1 MAIYMRMTKEQFK
14 KDLTLFARLLWR
26 ESGEKIIITNDRDGK
41 GTVFI
46 IGFGKIPSGVE
57 FENSGS
63 VHLITTEISE
73 DTVFRNSGSVYME
86 QKEIPKG
93 VVFANDGS
101 ITLRGTSYIHG
112 GVKFENSDSIIF
124 ENGFPK
130 IAPGVEFKNK
140 GMIISPDQRGDLFN
154 SLDDIEGISSQR
166 VMNFMI
172 GEGLL
177 DRK

>member
-1 MAIYMRMTKEQFK
+1 MRMTREQFK
-14 KDLTLFARLLWR
+14 KDLTILSRVLWR
-26 ESGEKIIITNDRDGK
+26 ESGEKIIITNPSEGS
-41 GTVFI
+41 GTVFL
-46 IGFGKIPSGVE
+46 IGYGKIPFGIE

-73 DTVFRNSGSVYME
+73 GTVFRNAGSVYLE

-101 ITLRGTSYIHG
+101 ITLRGASYIHG
-112 GVKFENSDSIIF
+112 GVKLENSDSILF

-130 IAPGVEFKNK
+130 IAPGVEIKNK

-154 SLDDIEGISSQR
+154 SLVDIEGISSQR